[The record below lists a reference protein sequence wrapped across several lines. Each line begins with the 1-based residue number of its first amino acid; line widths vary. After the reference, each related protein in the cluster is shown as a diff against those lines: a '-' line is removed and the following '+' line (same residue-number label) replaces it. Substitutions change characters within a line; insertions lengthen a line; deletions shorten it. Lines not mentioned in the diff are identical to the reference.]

1 MRYQLSCGQTHSFQL
16 SSLLTLSPR
25 QSARDRDGR
34 HPTRKPSPLP
44 HWAWSW
50 KVQTERNLNGKGTG
64 RCEVSKVANTYWV
77 DERIRAHRV
86 TPRTSS
92 LASVQQISAEIL
104 GTRTEV
110 RRRGGIIPS
119 WVVFG
124 MILLATFAVCV
135 TVNMRTRARVQVA
148 AQQLTSMRTDVEALR
163 NVNQSLKAEV
173 EKLRTDPRTIE
184 LAARARLNMVRSNEF
199 VVPVE

>member
-1 MRYQLSCGQTHSFQL
+1 M
-16 SSLLTLSPR
+16 
-25 QSARDRDGR
+25 
-34 HPTRKPSPLP
+34 
-44 HWAWSW
+44 
-50 KVQTERNLNGKGTG
+50 
-64 RCEVSKVANTYWV
+64 SKVANSYWV
-77 DERIRAHRV
+77 DERIRAQRV
-86 TPRTSS
+86 APRATS
-92 LASVQQISAEIL
+92 LASMQQISIDIL

-135 TVNMRTRARVQVA
+135 TVNMRTRAKVQIA
-148 AQQLTSMRTDVEALR
+148 AQQLNSMQTDVEALR

-173 EKLRTDPRTIE
+173 QRLRTDPRTIE
-184 LAARARLNMVRSNEF
+184 LAARAQLNMVRSNEF